1 MNYKRINEREI
12 EIIPGETPI
21 RKVLETMAKV
31 SYESAKPPGS
41 EFLELLGSNSKE
53 VDFSKFVHL
62 NSREVLDMDY
72 VNERPCKTKVRK
84 TDEGKF
90 VFDAWLYETNRG
102 PSEPFLAKVK
112 SALQEDIEDSDN
124 SNRSGK
130 SKPAHRRPPGRWRW
144 LEPLLDLL
152 DLLSPW

>member
-1 MNYKRINEREI
+1 MNYKRINEHEI

-21 RKVLETMAKV
+21 HKVLETMAKV

-41 EFLELLGSNSKE
+41 EFLELLGSNSEE

-62 NSREVLDMDY
+62 NGHEVLDMGY

-112 SALQEDIEDSDN
+112 SALQEDTEDSGV
-124 SNRSGK
+124 STRSGK
-130 SKPAHRRPPGRWRW
+130 YKSARRRPPGRWRW
-144 LEPLLDLL
+144 LELLLE
-152 DLLSPW
+152 LLSPF